1 MHSCYNE
8 RRIINL
14 IHRIYICAFLKEYLH
29 NFLNSY
35 QSTKETISDKN
46 SVNWRRKNSCR
57 KRNNKITDVS
67 NVQMKYAT
75 IQNQSYLI
83 CGSAIKQ
90 KFDFFQTPYSSHK
103 SNIYSSDSTCLKEN
117 FYNVR
122 DIKAKM
128 VCLSYH
134 NQNVLYHYFI
144 QLMNV

>member
-1 MHSCYNE
+1 
-8 RRIINL
+8 
-14 IHRIYICAFLKEYLH
+14 
-29 NFLNSY
+29 
-35 QSTKETISDKN
+35 
-46 SVNWRRKNSCR
+46 
-57 KRNNKITDVS
+57 
-67 NVQMKYAT
+67 MKYAT

-90 KFDFFQTPYSSHK
+90 KFDIFQTPYSSHK

-134 NQNVLYHYFI
+134 NQNVFI
-144 QLMNV
+144 PLLHSIDECLEYCSNKILNL